1 MSKDQVKFRGKLP
14 YGYCENDE
22 GKIIRDR
29 FEVKVYSRIVSM
41 YLKGKS
47 MRQIAAALE
56 NDKIPTRLMKGEWSP
71 GVISQILGHRAYYKG
86 EIEMRSKKA
95 EAGIIIFKCKPII
108 TKERWYKIQDRID
121 KKRRGSD
128 RSGSNA
134 DEFLLHKRLK
144 CGVCGNTLS
153 TRYQNEKGFY
163 YCRWNRCSN
172 AELESHNKSERC
184 TLQPIRA
191 SEIDQHVYG
200 LLIAYIC
207 GEAYGIGFISA
218 KRIERSL
225 DTKSIKPVG
234 QYSTTTN
241 WNVHHVEWDN
251 NVFDPCIEL
260 NENAERVPQDE
271 NINDPYKNDR
281 NDERGD
287 YI

>member
-121 KKRRGSD
+121 KKKIG
-128 RSGSNA
+128 
-134 DEFLLHKRLK
+134 
-144 CGVCGNTLS
+144 
-153 TRYQNEKGFY
+153 
-163 YCRWNRCSN
+163 
-172 AELESHNKSERC
+172 
-184 TLQPIRA
+184 RA
-191 SEIDQHVYG
+191 S
-200 LLIAYIC
+200 C
-207 GEAYGIGFISA
+207 
-218 KRIERSL
+218 R
-225 DTKSIKPVG
+225 
-234 QYSTTTN
+234 
-241 WNVHHVEWDN
+241 
-251 NVFDPCIEL
+251 
-260 NENAERVPQDE
+260 ERV
-271 NINDPYKNDR
+271 
-281 NDERGD
+281 
-287 YI
+287 